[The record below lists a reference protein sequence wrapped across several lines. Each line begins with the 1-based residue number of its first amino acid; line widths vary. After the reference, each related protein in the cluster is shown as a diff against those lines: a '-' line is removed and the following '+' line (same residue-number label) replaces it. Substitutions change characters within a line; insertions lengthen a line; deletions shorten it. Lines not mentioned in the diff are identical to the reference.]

1 MSLAEFLSS
10 VPGFSEIP
18 ASDMA
23 EVTAICGERRF
34 APGEPLM
41 RQGEPGDRMFLVR
54 SGKVRVVKRDEGGA
68 ERASFLLGPGEP
80 VGEMALLTGEPRSAD
95 VVADEP
101 VEAVEIARESFQALI
116 LEYPPVGAFL
126 TELLGR
132 RLEEGGGISRVG
144 KYRLLGKL
152 GRGGTGQVFEALH
165 PVLGRTVAIKMLSHA
180 LVMRPGFR
188 EHFVEEARTIAS
200 LDHPNIVLVYDT
212 EAAYATLFLVMER
225 LPGGDLARIM
235 RQSGRLPPVRASA
248 ILRQVA
254 AALSHAHHKGFVHRD
269 VKPANVAA
277 CGGEHF
283 KLMDFG
289 LARPIPVG
297 GAGERPRTVDG
308 TPHYIAP
315 ETAMGKPV
323 DGRADIYSLGVVAFE
338 MLAGRLPFE
347 RDSVQHMLRAHALE
361 EPPDI
366 ATLAPDTPAPLLE
379 FVRGTLIK
387 DPARRLSSWERI
399 QALLAPAS
407 PIEISS
413 RREELLRLRF
423 PPEQQPAVERL
434 LSTLAR
440 DLGDLGGELA
450 RARFEDDPGRPHEP

>member
-18 ASDMA
+18 AADMA
-23 EVTAICGERRF
+23 EVAAICGERRF
-34 APGEPLM
+34 AAGEALM
-41 RQGEPGDRMFLVR
+41 RQGEPGECMFLIR
-54 SGKVRVVKRDEGGA
+54 TGRVRVIRRNELGA
-68 ERASFLLGPGEP
+68 EIASFWLGPRQP

-95 VVADEP
+95 VIAEEA
-101 VEAVEIARESFQALI
+101 VEAVELRREAFAALI

-165 PVLGRTVAIKMLSHA
+165 PILGRTVAIKMLSHA
-180 LVMRPGFR
+180 LAMRPGFR
-188 EHFVEEARTIAS
+188 EHFLAEARTIAS

-235 RQSGRLPPVRASA
+235 RENGRLPPVRAAA

-254 AALSHAHHKGFVHRD
+254 AALAHAHHKGFVHRD

-277 CGGEHF
+277 CGGDHF

-289 LARPIPVG
+289 LARPIPIG

-315 ETAMGKPV
+315 ETALGKPV

-347 RDSVQHMLRAHALE
+347 RDGVQQMLRAHALE
-361 EPPDI
+361 EPPDL
-366 ATLAPDTPAPLLE
+366 ATLAPETPAPLLQ
-379 FVRGTLIK
+379 FVRGALVK
-387 DPARRLSSWERI
+387 DPARRLSSWEQI

-407 PIEISS
+407 PIEISAP
-413 RREELLRLRF
+413 REELLRLRF
-423 PPEQQPAVERL
+423 PPEKQAAVDHL
-434 LSTLAR
+434 INALCH
-440 DLGDLGGELA
+440 DLGELGGALS

>member
-18 ASDMA
+18 AADMA
-23 EVTAICGERRF
+23 EVAAICGVRRF
-34 APGEPLM
+34 AAGEALM
-41 RQGEPGDRMFLVR
+41 RQGEAGNCMFLIR
-54 SGKVRVVKRDEGGA
+54 QGRVRVVKKDDRGVET
-68 ERASFLLGPGEP
+68 ASFRLGPREP

-95 VVADEP
+95 VVAEEP
-101 VEAVEIARESFQALI
+101 VEAVEVRREAFAALI

-132 RLEEGGGISRVG
+132 RLEEGGGITRVG

-152 GRGGTGQVFEALH
+152 GRGGTGQVFEAVH
-165 PVLGRTVAIKMLSHA
+165 PSLGRTVAIKMLSHA
-180 LVMRPGFR
+180 LAMRPGFR
-188 EHFVEEARTIAS
+188 EHFLEEARTIAS
-200 LDHPNIVLVYDT
+200 LSHPNIVTIYDT

-225 LPGGDLARIM
+225 LPGGDLSRIM
-235 RQSGRLPPVRASA
+235 RESGRLPPPRAA
-248 ILRQVA
+248 VILAQVA
-254 AALSHAHHKGFVHRD
+254 EALHHAHEQGFVHRD

-277 CGGEHF
+277 CGGDRF

-289 LARPIPVG
+289 LARPVPVG

-315 ETAMGKPV
+315 ETALGKAV

-347 RDSVQHMLRAHALE
+347 RDSVQQMLRAHALE

-366 ATLAPDTPAPLLE
+366 AALAPDTPAPLVE

-387 DPARRLSSWERI
+387 DPTRRLTSWERI
-399 QALLAPAS
+399 RALLAPPQ
-407 PIEISS
+407 PISIDT

-423 PPEQQPAVERL
+423 APKKQAAVERL
-434 LSTLAR
+434 LGALADDVR
-440 DLGDLGGELA
+440 ALGGELS
-450 RARFEDDPGRPHEP
+450 RARFEDGPGRRHEP